1 MLLRSVLSVHLT
13 SSKSLVGV
21 AGVVSEIQKE
31 KKVNGQLMASVV
43 ISFFASFG
51 SSKSCFRM
59 LRLHN
64 ASK

>member
-43 ISFFASFG
+43 IHFLLHVAHQNHASE
-51 SSKSCFRM
+51 C
-59 LRLHN
+59 
-64 ASK
+64 